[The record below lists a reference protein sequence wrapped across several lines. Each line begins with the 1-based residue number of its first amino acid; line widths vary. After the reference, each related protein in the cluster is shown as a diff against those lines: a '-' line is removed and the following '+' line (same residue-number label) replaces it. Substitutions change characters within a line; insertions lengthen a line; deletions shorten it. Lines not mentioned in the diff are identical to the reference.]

1 MRITWI
7 QPTMAVMMTMK
18 AVRNVLKHLFVHL
31 KSEPKH
37 IRSGVWLDLARLLEC
52 NKSNQVH
59 HSNFR
64 TMFFDK

>member
-1 MRITWI
+1 
-7 QPTMAVMMTMK
+7 
-18 AVRNVLKHLFVHL
+18 LFVHL